1 MTLFGYHGISAAN
14 SSSSGSAQIS
24 SPRFA
29 RFREVSNLG
38 SCINFQRKPRRTN
51 SSQGARVASESFVTQ
66 LCSRMTP
73 TYHCATFNETL
84 FERKR
89 FQVRFLVLQAKTSGR
104 RRRGHHDSPPP
115 KQQEFVSLQ
124 IASFANQA
132 VRTELLLSTN
142 VCRQLRHR
150 RLPLLE
156 SLAADDNLATP
167 SQSTRMPGY
176 QRHV

>member
-104 RRRGHHDSPPP
+104 RASQGVVDATTVHHRSS
-115 KQQEFVSLQ
+115 KNLSRFRLQVLQ
-124 IASFANQA
+124 IK
-132 VRTELLLSTN
+132 LSEQN
-142 VCRQLRHR
+142 FL
-150 RLPLLE
+150 
-156 SLAADDNLATP
+156 
-167 SQSTRMPGY
+167 
-176 QRHV
+176 